1 MVDTLVTVHSVL
13 RWVVLAGLVVA
24 LAYGFSRAPD
34 AAPLGKSTAR
44 PFTLALI
51 GLDVQALVGVLV
63 WIAGRGWD
71 LDVFRAW
78 IHTVGMLIALGV
90 GHAMVGRATKSG
102 KTGAYRTA
110 GLGILATLAIVAIAI
125 PRDAWF

>member
-1 MVDTLVTVHSVL
+1 MVDTLVTIHSVL
-13 RWVVLAGLVVA
+13 RWVVLVGLVLAV
-24 LAYGFSRAPD
+24 AYGFSRAAD
-34 AAPLGKSTAR
+34 TAPLGKSTAR

-51 GLDVQALVGVLV
+51 GLDFQVLVGVLV
-63 WIAGRGWD
+63 WTAGRGWD

-78 IHTVGMLIALGV
+78 IHPAGMLMALGV
-90 GHAMVGRATKSG
+90 GHAMVGRATKSA

-110 GLGILATLAIVAIAI
+110 GLGILATLAIVAATI